1 MKYAI
6 VIAAIIAGIAGV
18 SALANKSADKAN
30 VVLKNRV
37 HTIDQ
42 AIDEATK

>member
-1 MKYAI
+1 MKFAI
-6 VIAAIIAGIAGV
+6 VAAAIIASIAGV
-18 SALANKSADKAN
+18 SALANKSTDKAN
-30 VVLKNRV
+30 VVLKNRA

>member
-1 MKYAI
+1 MKTI
-6 VIAAIIAGIAGV
+6 IIIAAVIAGIAGV
-18 SALANKSADKAN
+18 SSFAFKSAEPAG

-42 AIDEATK
+42 AIDEATN